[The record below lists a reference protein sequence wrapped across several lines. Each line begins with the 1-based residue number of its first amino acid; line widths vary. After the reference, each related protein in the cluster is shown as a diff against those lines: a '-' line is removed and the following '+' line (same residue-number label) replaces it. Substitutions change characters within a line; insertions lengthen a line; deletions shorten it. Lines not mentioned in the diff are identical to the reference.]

1 MKPSPNINGQGHFR
15 ALRKLGSAGLN
26 HCGTDLSFDTVA
38 RQIVSEASC
47 HQAAS
52 RNLVILTDM
61 VCGVDGFWRD
71 VRRFINW
78 GRVISDQEVF
88 QKVRSRVQLCAH
100 LLHGMRSL
108 GLFEPDA
115 SACAALEEKAVGDSR
130 LRSLIDSATR
140 ETGDHVTSPLTLAQW
155 FQCMEYLIGG
165 QGVGPIRLV
174 CRNTGVRAEEDL
186 TESFPDIWAE

>member
-1 MKPSPNINGQGHFR
+1 MKPSNNIIGQGHFR

-26 HCGTDLSFDTVA
+26 HCGTDLSFDTLA
-38 RQIVSEASC
+38 RQIVSEASR
-47 HQAAS
+47 HQLAS
-52 RNLVILTDM
+52 RHLSVITDM

-71 VRRFINW
+71 VRRFSNW
-78 GRVISDQEVF
+78 GRVLSEREVET
-88 QKVRSRVQLCAH
+88 KVRGKVQLCAH
-100 LLHGMRSL
+100 LLGGMRSL

-115 SACAALEEKAVGDSR
+115 YACSALQNKAVGDSR

-165 QGVGPIRLV
+165 WGIGPVRVV
-174 CRNTGVRAEEDL
+174 CRNTGA
-186 TESFPDIWAE
+186 WAE